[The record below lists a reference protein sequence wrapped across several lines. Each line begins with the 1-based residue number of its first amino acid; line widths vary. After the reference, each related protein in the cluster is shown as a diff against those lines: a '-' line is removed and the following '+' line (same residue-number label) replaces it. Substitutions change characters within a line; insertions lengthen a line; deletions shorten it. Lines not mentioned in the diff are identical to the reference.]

1 MAPPSPP
8 PFQPPRGADQ
18 TIGGEIPTTKRGS
31 CMKSPQ
37 TNKCY
42 CNWFCALGC
51 AWQET
56 KLQPQKKG
64 TTQGVVP
71 FFEAPNTYGLTK
83 FKLMLKY
90 NGLLN

>member
-1 MAPPSPP
+1 MES
-8 PFQPPRGADQ
+8 
-18 TIGGEIPTTKRGS
+18 
-31 CMKSPQ
+31 
-37 TNKCY
+37 
-42 CNWFCALGC
+42 
-51 AWQET
+51 